1 MEQMGHRKGEMTNME
16 VDGKG
21 RIRIEATVPS
31 RGLIGFRSEFM
42 TMTSGTGIM
51 TSSFSHY
58 GPMKAGHSCET
69 SKRCVDFYGSR
80 YLPGLCTVH
89 ACKTVVVYSLNPS

>member
-31 RGLIGFRSEFM
+31 RGAQASTLNHRDQYTVLTFRNSTLFNR
-42 TMTSGTGIM
+42 TIM
-51 TSSFSHY
+51 RE
-58 GPMKAGHSCET
+58 A
-69 SKRCVDFYGSR
+69 
-80 YLPGLCTVH
+80 
-89 ACKTVVVYSLNPS
+89 

>member
-21 RIRIEATVPS
+21 PIRIEATLPS
-31 RGLIGFRSEFM
+31 RGLSVSVLNSDHDFWYWYHDLD
-42 TMTSGTGIM
+42 
-51 TSSFSHY
+51 FSHY
-58 GPMKAGHSCET
+58 GPAET
-69 SKRCVDFYGSR
+69 RYCLRTLKWCTDFYGSR

-89 ACKTVVVYSLNPS
+89 T